1 MGNLETGIKNE
12 GVLVTKFCEI
22 CNVSFETKEGVITI
36 KGSRPPDK
44 MCKDCNRDSLRN
56 HMNNIDWRSLEND
69 LRKHGQ

>member
-12 GVLVTKFCEI
+12 GVVVTKICES
-22 CNVSFETKEGVITI
+22 CNEAFETKEGVITI

-44 MCKDCNRDSLRN
+44 ICKACNRKAMD
-56 HMNNIDWRSLEND
+56 NIDWSTLEED